1 MVRHTESMTPEAD
14 SERRGDTRRRVLK
27 HVQVMSL
34 DRKSSS
40 IIDCKL
46 RNVSRSGAQLFGS
59 ASSVSRIPAQCYLV
73 APGQLRMIRCKVVWK
88 SYDAVGIRFLSD
100 PGQLASE
107 LTACS
112 DHDASGADGRES
124 LGPSSDPASDLT
136 EETNVNSAEQEFCG
150 ASHGTVTPADGLA
163 PLIRD
168 DGSAEI
174 VPYGRQFCLLP
185 IERLGPGS
193 SKLRKGFEQ
202 AELEDLARS
211 IREKG
216 LLQPLIV
223 RRIAD
228 GEDYEI
234 VAGER
239 RWRAA
244 QLAEIREIPVLIREL
259 SDAEA
264 LEIALVENVQRRDLN
279 ALEEAQGYGQLM
291 ERYGYTQQML
301 ASAVGKSRSHV
312 ANMLRLLSLPDE
324 VKGHLETG
332 RLTAGHARTL
342 VASDGAVEL
351 ANHIIE
357 RNLNVRESERL
368 AAGSQQGSRADDGK
382 KRPEKESELG
392 DLERRVSEALGLKVD
407 IVGAGPSQG
416 RIVVH
421 VRTAEQLNEVCRRLV
436 RPD

>member
-40 IIDCKL
+40 VIDCKL
-46 RNVSRSGAQLFGS
+46 RNVSRSGAQLFGP
-59 ASSVSRIPAQCYLV
+59 ASSISRIPAQCYLV

-107 LTACS
+107 STACS
-112 DHDASGADGRES
+112 DHDASGTDGRES
-124 LGPSSDPASDLT
+124 LGPPSVPASDLT
-136 EETNVNSAEQEFCG
+136 EETNVNSAEPEFCG
-150 ASHGTVTPADGLA
+150 ASHTTVTPADGLA

-168 DGSAEI
+168 DGSEEK
-174 VPYGRQFCLLP
+174 VPHGQLRHLP

-193 SKLRKGFEQ
+193 SKLRRGFEQ

-211 IREKG
+211 IRDKG

-244 QLAEIREIPVLIREL
+244 KLAEIREIPVLIREL

-291 ERYGYTQQML
+291 ERFGYTQQKL
-301 ASAVGKSRSHV
+301 AGAVGKSRSHV

-342 VASDGAVEL
+342 VATDGAVEL

-368 AAGSQQGSRADDGK
+368 AAGSQQGSRAYDGK

-407 IVGAGPSQG
+407 IVGAGPSRG

-421 VRTAEQLNEVCRRLV
+421 VRSAEQLNEVCRRLV